1 MTFTCPQ
8 YLVETDWLQTQ
19 LDATDLRILDCT
31 VTFRVHDDPARRN
44 AVEIRSGREQWQRA
58 HIPGSAFVDLTTELR
73 DPANKQLMFPMPDA
87 ERFAA
92 VMSERGIGPGTRVVL
107 YDAMANMWA
116 ARVWWMLRV
125 FGFEEAMVLNG
136 GFGKWQRE
144 GRPLSAAAPGY
155 PPARFLARP
164 RPRLL
169 ASKED
174 VRAAIDDG
182 QSCILN
188 ALSPEQHS
196 GADPGPYARA
206 GHIPSSINVPALS
219 LVDPATQA
227 YLDADTLRER
237 FTQSGALQ
245 RERVITYCGGGIAA
259 CGAALAL
266 TLLGHEDVAIYDGS
280 MTEWA
285 ADLAMPLVSGAA

>member
-1 MTFTCPQ
+1 MTFSNPQ
-8 YLVETDWLQTQ
+8 YLVETDWLQGQ
-19 LDATDLRILDCT
+19 LDAADLRILDCT
-31 VTFRVHDDPARRN
+31 VTFRVPDDAARKN
-44 AVEIRSGREQWQRA
+44 AVEILSGREHWQRG

-73 DPANKQLMFPMPDA
+73 DPANNRLMFPMPDA

-92 VMSERGIGPGTRVVL
+92 VMSQRGIGPGTRVVL

-116 ARVWWMLRV
+116 ARVWWMLRA
-125 FGFEEAMVLNG
+125 FGFDEAMVLNG
-136 GFGKWQRE
+136 GIGKWQRE
-144 GRPLSAAAPGY
+144 GRPAAPDY
-155 PPARFLARP
+155 PPACFIANP
-164 RPRLL
+164 RPRLI
-169 ASKED
+169 ADKQE

-188 ALSPEQHS
+188 ALNPEQHS

-206 GHIPSSINVPALS
+206 GHIPFSINVPALS
-219 LVDPATQA
+219 LVDPATQM

-245 RERVITYCGGGIAA
+245 RKRVITYCCGGIAA

-285 ADLAMPLVSGAA
+285 ADLEMPLEIGAV